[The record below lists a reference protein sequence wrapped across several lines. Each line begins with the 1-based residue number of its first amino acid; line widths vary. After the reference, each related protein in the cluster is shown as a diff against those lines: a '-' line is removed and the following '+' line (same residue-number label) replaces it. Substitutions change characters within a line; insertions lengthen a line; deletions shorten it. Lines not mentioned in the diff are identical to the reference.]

1 MSAIL
6 CANSVSAAGC
16 KPSQRPPDGNWMN
29 LPASAPETVLVIE
42 DDHGV
47 RNILREM
54 LERSG
59 YSVMEASDGEE
70 GVMVYRSHGDGI
82 NLIISDV
89 IMPKKNGRQ
98 VYDEIRELNSNAKVL
113 FMSGYAADILDN
125 RIIMEN
131 GHNFITKPMRPQ
143 ELLGK
148 IREMLD
154 AP

>member
-1 MSAIL
+1 MSCQSL
-6 CANSVSAAGC
+6 S
-16 KPSQRPPDGNWMN
+16 DGTFMKI
-29 LPASAPETVLVIE
+29 PERVTETVLVIE

-59 YSVMEASDGEE
+59 YSVMEASDGQE
-70 GVMVYRSHGDGI
+70 GVDVYRNHGKGI
-82 NLIISDV
+82 HLILSDV
-89 IMPKKNGRQ
+89 MMPRKNGRQ
-98 VYDEIRELNSNAKVL
+98 VYDEIKELNSDAKVL

-131 GHNFITKPMRPQ
+131 GNNFISKPMRPQ

-148 IREMLD
+148 IREILD
-154 AP
+154 A

>member
-1 MSAIL
+1 MKIHD
-6 CANSVSAAGC
+6 
-16 KPSQRPPDGNWMN
+16 RRT
-29 LPASAPETVLVIE
+29 ETVLLIE

-70 GVMVYRSHGDGI
+70 GVAVYRNHGEGI
-82 NLIISDV
+82 HLIISDV
-89 IMPKKNGRQ
+89 MMPKKNGRQ
-98 VYDEIRELNSNAKVL
+98 VYDEIKELNRDAKVL

-125 RIIMEN
+125 SMVTKN
-131 GHNFITKPMRPQ
+131 GHNFIAKPMRPQ

-148 IREMLD
+148 IRQILD
-154 AP
+154 T